1 MSIWGKIVCECTH
14 LSALQKT
21 NEKGEE
27 QMNNKKYNKV
37 LLRVLVAILAATLL
51 FGIFAAPQAEASSY
65 KASYINLMKDVP
77 GLNLKDYLDS
87 SVAYQL
93 PEGVKDDDAISII
106 ITLDIVNLMD
116 AYENTDKTMSFGE
129 YALQSDDAKEIQNK
143 IADKKAEVLNK
154 LDQLAITYTMGDD
167 YSVLLSGFEIGI
179 RAGDF
184 KAICKS
190 LDSGMNVMVC
200 EVYQVAETQLV
211 ENKVNVYD
219 TGIIDSSNVEYKGDG
234 MVVAVLDTGV
244 DYAHSAFSTNNFQS
258 SNLGLTYDKVAS
270 LLGNT
275 LASQQVAG
283 LTVDD
288 VFISDKIPFGFD
300 YADKDA
306 NPYSTHNNHGTHVS
320 GIIVG
325 KDDTITGVAPNAQL
339 VSMKVFS
346 DVYDSAI
353 SSWILSA
360 LEDCVVLGVDVI
372 NMSLGTAAGFARE
385 SDEELMFGVYEK
397 IRQAGI
403 SLIVAASN
411 SYNSAFGSD
420 KNGNLPLTS
429 NPDSGTVGSPGT
441 YDGAMSVASING
453 VKTPYIKHGETI
465 MYFNET
471 NTNAGKENSFFDT
484 LLGSENAKDF
494 EFVVIP
500 GVGRTADYSGLDVNG
515 KIALVR
521 RGDTTFEEKAMIAQK
536 QGAAGIII
544 YNNVA
549 GDIKMNIG
557 EATLAGCSI
566 SQDDGEKLAATGGGV
581 LTISKDQKSG
591 PFMSDFSSW
600 GPTPSLQIKP
610 EITQHG
616 GNILSAVTGGSYDR
630 LSGTSM
636 ACPNVAGLALLMRQ
650 YVVKNFPDIANDDVA
665 VNHMVYRLMMSTAD
679 IVINKN
685 GQPYAVRKQG
695 AGLANLVSAIESK
708 AVIMTYDK
716 DGKVM
721 DKTKLELGDDKQK
734 TGVYEMSFTVKNFGT
749 GALSYDLG
757 AYVLTEGVS
766 DTLTAHGLTTVT
778 ETAYP
783 LTGATFEVVSVS
795 GGTVSDKNLT
805 VDAGQEAK
813 VTVKITLGEE
823 DKKYLDES
831 FENGMYVEGFITLT
845 ATAGTE
851 VDMSVPYLAFYGDW
865 TVAPQLDLDYFETN
879 ADELDD
885 SIAMQDKVM
894 PDAYATRPIGGLSE
908 DYISYLGSYYF
919 VQNPSDMVIAANKDF
934 IALSNQE
941 GTVHSLRYIWTGMMR
956 NAAKVVVTIT
966 DDTTGEVIFETVDYD
981 VRKSYGDGG
990 PIYPAGVDIEFDT
1003 MDYNLKNNTEYTV
1016 RMETYLDYEDG
1027 GKDTNEKNVFEF
1039 PLVIDFEA
1047 PVVNDVEFRYEY
1059 DNTLEKNRLY
1069 ADVAV
1074 FDNHHAMSMQLGYV
1088 TTGYDSEGQPSMEMR
1103 TFDQFMTPVYSVRN
1117 GTTVVTFELTDYIN
1131 ELKES
1136 WSENHNTAFVVTCY
1150 DYALN
1155 NATYEI
1161 GMPSNYLDFFMDGL
1175 VDNTLVLSPNELYS
1189 MNPLVYPVTEW
1200 AELLNVRSS
1209 HPGIADVVNGKIV
1222 AKEPGVATIIISDPA
1237 DPSIQR
1243 KFKVKV
1249 LEEGDEGFQYFDKP
1263 AVDQFKLTGYVTQK
1277 AYYMLASEDKK
1288 IGDTGDMRFFNGND
1302 YSLSM
1307 YPSESV
1313 WINYELHAYF
1323 PNDTY
1328 VEYSSAD
1335 ESIVKVDPTSGVITA
1350 VAEGYSTITATVY
1363 LDEQATYYTA
1373 SISVEVKDPYV
1384 VSGGML
1390 THYYGNGGV
1399 VAVPERLGISTI
1411 YNFAFSNFEYV
1422 MKTPEELAY
1431 DDQSLTKQWFIGD
1444 NTITKIILPEGVE
1457 KIGSYA
1463 FANLTLLE
1471 EIVLP
1476 STLTEIDYGAFYG
1489 CKKLTKITFSGEN
1502 NLKIINKEAF
1512 AGCDIT
1518 GQLDLPSA
1526 YVISD
1531 YAFANNQNL
1540 TGIKLPETL
1549 QTIGAY
1555 AFANCAKL
1563 SKVDINA
1570 DKVKFG
1576 DYAFLGCT
1584 ALTNFEVNSSLI
1596 PAGMFYRCTNLKEV
1610 TIGPDVKAINEF
1622 AFNDTAL
1629 NTFHI
1634 SEGNTAF
1641 KVQDANYVLSA
1652 DGKQLIAV
1660 APSVSGQ
1667 FTAANIGGNEVTSIG
1682 RGAFSHNMLI
1692 DSVDLPMVT
1701 EIGAYAF
1708 GYYDESRGDLRS
1720 ALKNVSLGHL
1730 TNIGEYA
1737 FYGVRISVLPSFD
1750 ANTTIGR
1757 YAFANSY
1764 VTFVEI
1770 PDNMVLAEGVFADCR
1785 KLETVVIGDNVTIGD
1800 FAFLTDKNYH
1810 FEIKTHLD
1818 KETNKTS
1825 AWYEFSSAL
1834 KNITI
1839 GENAVIGKN
1848 AFAYAAS
1855 VESIELGDNAK
1866 IGYMAFYNCSSL
1878 KQIDLSK
1885 VLSIGEQAFS
1895 GDVYEICIDSNMSTP
1910 VVSADGKYQYSYHAA
1925 KLAEVD
1931 LSSVEEAVGAYA
1943 FAFCKELTKVTLGD
1957 NITKLG
1963 AYAFANCEKLTEIN
1977 LSKIVEIDEYALLE
1991 TAVTAVDLT
2000 SATEIGKYA
2009 FANCAA
2015 LENVTLNNEGSV
2027 IREGAFVYDKALKK
2041 AENLQFATVIE
2052 AYAFAHAGLL
2062 EADLS
2067 GAVKIGDN
2075 AFMKETLT
2083 PFTVKLGELLVELGD
2098 NPFAFCA
2105 IAPFSKL
2112 DTVEFNGKEYSTEI
2126 YDFSISEKVQVVD
2139 GSLYCVVPNGGME
2152 LITYTGR
2159 NPANVKVAEGT
2170 VRVTAYAF
2178 AGSDVKMVTLPY
2190 TVAALGHKAFFG
2202 CDKLSL
2208 VVFTSYDAPILE
2220 EEFDS
2225 TYFESYKN
2233 LPGSGKGYGTYTDF
2247 DGKEVEIK
2255 PLGVIPYFMWNVY
2268 GAYSNVFYGANFVDY
2283 IGHVD
2288 SKLTMVRPSNG
2299 EHYETFI
2306 FNQYFDLVIDGDVA
2320 ADDATLAAIAA
2331 INQIPERVELTHEAI
2346 VAAARAAYNKIATL
2360 DQQALVENYGKLL
2373 SAEQRIAALKAA
2385 QQTGEEP
2392 APVEPSAPVN
2402 VWMIVA
2408 IVALVLLAAAG
2419 VAITILAMFIRRNS
2433 VVAEET
2439 IAVEE
2444 AATPAVEEEVQ
2455 TETETE
2461 EIESKTE

>member
-1 MSIWGKIVCECTH
+1 M
-14 LSALQKT
+14 QKT

-27 QMNNKKYNKV
+27 QMNNKKHNKV
-37 LLRVLVAILAATLL
+37 LLRVLVALLAATLL

-93 PEGVKDDDAISII
+93 PEGVKDDDVISII
-106 ITLDIVNLMD
+106 INVDVVNLMD
-116 AYENTDKTMSFGE
+116 AYEETDKTMSFGE
-129 YALQSDDAKEIQNK
+129 YALQSDDAKEIQEK
-143 IADKKAEVLNK
+143 IAGHKAEVLEK
-154 LDQLAITYTMGDD
+154 LDQLAISYTEGDD
-167 YSVLLSGFEIGI
+167 YSVLLSGFEIAI

-190 LDSGMNVMVC
+190 LDSSMKVMVC

-211 ENKVNVYD
+211 ENTVNVYD
-219 TGIIDSSNVEYKGDG
+219 TGIIDSSNVKYDGEG

-244 DYAHSAFSTNNFQS
+244 DYAHSAFSTNNFHS
-258 SNLGLTYDKVAS
+258 NNLGLTYDQVAS

-275 LASQQVAG
+275 LASQQFAG

-300 YADKDA
+300 YADKDP

-385 SDEELMFGVYEK
+385 SDEEMMFGVYEK
-397 IRQAGI
+397 IRNAGI

-441 YDGAMSVASING
+441 YEGAMSVASING
-453 VKTPYIKHGETI
+453 VKTPYIKLGETI

-484 LLGSENAKDF
+484 LLGSENAKDI

-500 GVGRTADYSGLDVNG
+500 GVGRTADYSGMDVSG
-515 KIALVR
+515 KVALVR
-521 RGDTTFEEKAMIAQK
+521 RGDITFEEKAVIAQK

-549 GDIKMNIG
+549 GDIRMNIG

-566 SQDDGEKLAATGGGV
+566 SQDDGEMLAATGGGV

-616 GNILSAVTGGSYDR
+616 GNILSSVTGGSYDR

-636 ACPNVAGLALLMRQ
+636 ACPNVAGLTLLMRQ
-650 YVVKNFPDIANDDVA
+650 YVVENFPDIANDNVA

-766 DTLTAHGLTTVT
+766 ETLTAHGLTTVT

-805 VDAGQEAK
+805 VEAGKEAK

-894 PDAYATRPIGGLSE
+894 PDAFATRPIGGLSE
-908 DYISYLGSYYF
+908 DYISYMGSYYF
-919 VQNPSDMVIAANKDF
+919 VQDPSDMVIAANKDF

-941 GTVHSLRYIWTGMMR
+941 GTVHSLRYIWTGMLR

-966 DDTTGEVIFETVDYD
+966 DDTTGEVIFEIVDTD

-990 PIYPAGVDIEFDT
+990 PIYPAGVEIEFDT

-1027 GKDTNEKNVFEF
+1027 GKDTNKKNVFEF

-1059 DNTLEKNRLY
+1059 DKTLEKNRLY

-1074 FDNHHAMSMQLGYV
+1074 YDNHHAMSMQLGYV
-1088 TTGYDSEGQPSMEMR
+1088 TTGTDENGQLAMEMR
-1103 TFDQFMTPVYSVRN
+1103 TFDQYMTPVYSERN

-1131 ELKES
+1131 DLKNS
-1136 WSENHNTAFVVTCY
+1136 WSDNHNTAFVVTCY

-1161 GMPSNYLDFFMDGL
+1161 GMPSNYLDFFVDGL
-1175 VDNTLVLSPNELYS
+1175 VDNTLVMSPNELYS

-1200 AELLNVRSS
+1200 AELLDVRSS
-1209 HPGIADVVNGKIV
+1209 KPGVADVVNGKII
-1222 AKEPGVATIIISDPA
+1222 AKEPGIAWITLSDPSE
-1237 DPSIQR
+1237 PTKKVQ
-1243 KFKVKV
+1243 FKVQV
-1249 LEEGDEGFQYFDKP
+1249 LAEGEEGFQYFDKP
-1263 AVDQFKLTGYVTQK
+1263 AVDRFKLTGYVTQK
-1277 AYYMLASEDKK
+1277 AYYMLASEDKL
-1288 IGDTGDMRFFNGND
+1288 IGDTGDMRFFSNNN

-1313 WINYELHAYF
+1313 WINYELYAYF
-1323 PNDTY
+1323 PGATE
-1328 VEYSSAD
+1328 VRFTSAD
-1335 ESIVKVDPTSGVITA
+1335 SSIVEVDAYGVITA
-1350 VAEGYSTITATVY
+1350 VAEGFSTITAQVY
-1363 LDEQATYYTA
+1363 MDDTATYYTE

-1399 VAVPERLGISTI
+1399 VAIPERLGVSTI

-1444 NTITKIILPEGVE
+1444 NTITTVILPEGVE

-1463 FANLTLLE
+1463 FANLTALE

-1489 CKKLTKITFSGEN
+1489 CKNLKKITFSGEN
-1502 NLKIINKEAF
+1502 NLKIINKDAF
-1512 AGCDIT
+1512 AGCDLT
-1518 GQLDLPSA
+1518 GQLDLSAA
-1526 YVISD
+1526 YVIGD
-1531 YAFANNQNL
+1531 YAFANNMNL
-1540 TGIKLPETL
+1540 TGISLPNTL
-1549 QTIGAY
+1549 QSIGAY
-1555 AFANCAKL
+1555 AFANCTSLKN
-1563 SKVDINA
+1563 VDYTA
-1570 DKVKFG
+1570 ERVKFG
-1576 DYAFLGCT
+1576 DYAFLNCT
-1584 ALTNFEVNSSLI
+1584 SLTSFVVKSTLI
-1596 PAGMFYRCTNLKEV
+1596 PSGMFYRCTNLTEV
-1610 TIGPDVKAINEF
+1610 TIGSEVKAINEF

-1629 NTFHI
+1629 TVFHVAA
-1634 SEGNTAF
+1634 GNAAF

-1660 APSVSGQ
+1660 APTVTGN
-1667 FTAANIGGNEVTSIG
+1667 FTSADIGDNEVTSIG
-1682 RGAFSHNMLI
+1682 RGAFSHTMKI
-1692 DSVDLPMVT
+1692 ESVTLPQVT

-1720 ALKNVSLGHL
+1720 ELKTVTLGHL

-1737 FYGVRISVLPSFD
+1737 FYGIRINALPSFD
-1750 ANTTIGR
+1750 ANTTLGK

-1764 VTFVEI
+1764 LTSVVI
-1770 PDNMVLAEGVFADCR
+1770 PDGMILPEGIFADCR
-1785 KLETVVIGDNVTIGD
+1785 KLETVVIGNDVVIGD
-1800 FAFLTDKNYH
+1800 YAFLTDKNYN
-1810 FEIKTHLD
+1810 FEIKSEYD
-1818 KETNKTS
+1818 RENNKTS
-1825 AWYEFSSAL
+1825 AWYVFSSSL

-1839 GENAVIGKN
+1839 GDNATIGNN

-1855 VESIELGDNAK
+1855 VETVTLGENAK

-1878 KQIDLSK
+1878 KNIDLSTA
-1885 VLSIGEQAFS
+1885 LSIGEQAFS
-1895 GDVYEICIDSNMSTP
+1895 GDVYEICVDSNMTTP
-1910 VVSADGKYQYSYHAA
+1910 VVSAEGKFQYSFHAA
-1925 KLAEVD
+1925 KLESVD
-1931 LSSVEEAVGAYA
+1931 LSAVEGAVGAYA
-1943 FAFCKELTKVTLGD
+1943 FAFCKDLTDVVLGE

-1963 AYAFANCEKLTEIN
+1963 AYAFANCDKLININ
-1977 LSKIVEIDEYALLE
+1977 LNKIVEIGEYALLE
-1991 TAVTAVDLT
+1991 TAVVSVDLGN
-2000 SATEIGKYA
+2000 ATEIGKYA

-2015 LENVTLNNEGSV
+2015 LTNVFLNTDGSV
-2027 IREGAFVYDKALKK
+2027 IREGAFVYNKNLIKV
-2041 AENLQFATVIE
+2041 ENLQFTTVID
-2052 AYAFAHAGLL
+2052 AYAFAHAGLM

-2067 GAVKIGDN
+2067 AAVKVGDN

-2083 PFTVKLGELLVELGD
+2083 PFSVKLGDQLVELGD
-2098 NPFAFCA
+2098 NPFAFCVL
-2105 IAPFSKL
+2105 APFSTV
-2112 DTVEFNGKEYSTEI
+2112 DTVTFNGVEYSTEI
-2126 YDFSISEKVQVVD
+2126 FDFQISEKVYVVD
-2139 GSLYCVVPNGGME
+2139 GSLYCVVPNGGLE
-2152 LITYTGR
+2152 LIAYTGR
-2159 NPANVKVAEGT
+2159 NPANVKVADGT

-2178 AGSDVKMVTLPY
+2178 AGTGVKMVTLPY
-2190 TVAALGHKAFFG
+2190 TVAAVGHKAFFD
-2202 CDKLSL
+2202 CDALSL
-2208 VVFTSYDAPILE
+2208 VVFTSFDAPILE

-2225 TYFESYKN
+2225 AYFESYKN
-2233 LPGSGKGYGTYTDF
+2233 LPGSGTGYGEYTDY
-2247 DGKEVEIK
+2247 DGSTVVIE
-2255 PLGVIPYFMWNVY
+2255 PLGVIPYFMWNVS
-2268 GAYSNVFYGANFVDY
+2268 GAYSNVLYGANFVDY
-2283 IGHVD
+2283 IGHID

-2299 EHYETFI
+2299 QHYETFI

-2331 INQIPERVELTHEAI
+2331 INRIPERVELIHEEI

-2373 SAEQRIAALKAA
+2373 SAEQRIKALKAA
-2385 QQTGEEP
+2385 AEQPVEEP
-2392 APVEPSAPVN
+2392 APTEPAAPVN
-2402 VWMIVA
+2402 GWMITA
-2408 IVALVLLAAAG
+2408 IVFMVLTVAAG
-2419 VAITILAMFIRRNS
+2419 AA
-2433 VVAEET
+2433 
-2439 IAVEE
+2439 IAVMVLRNRKTETVEEDIPAAEE
-2444 AATPAVEEEVQ
+2444 AATAEVEEEAQ
-2455 TETETE
+2455 AETETE
-2461 EIESKTE
+2461 ETESKTE